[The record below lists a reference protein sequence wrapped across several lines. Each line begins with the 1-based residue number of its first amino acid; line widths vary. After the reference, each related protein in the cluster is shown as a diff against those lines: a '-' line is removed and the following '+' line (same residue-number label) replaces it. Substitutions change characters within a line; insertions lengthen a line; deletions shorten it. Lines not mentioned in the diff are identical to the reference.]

1 MTPTPARTPA
11 RRAVADRAS
20 APFDRAPP
28 GPRRRPNPRDHHL
41 THENVPLADDLAG
54 YPAISRTATP
64 APDAPEG
71 YSAGVCVHFQEA
83 VSLISPEPAVRGP
96 GRRGV
101 GMNGRG
107 VVLVGLL
114 WRPGARSCPNLP
126 QRRPRPGS
134 AVSGGAEYQQFFSRI
149 PARSGPLWQIWTI
162 RRRGPAGE
170 GDRGPGGGPGAC
182 LDDPAGPV
190 DPRRT
195 RGSAGPGQDPDAR
208 PDPRGLAHPRA
219 PPGRPDP
226 SRTRRFP
233 VERASPICA
242 FDWKPARS
250 RKSAARRNVGTAERR
265 RGAAFG
271 RRTRE
276 RGRRLSPG
284 RGRRRRRR
292 RSRRSGT
299 GRSCGATGAGRR
311 SRRSPPR
318 PAPRSSDRRSR
329 R

>member
-1 MTPTPARTPA
+1 MGLLWRPGVGSCPNLPQRRPGPGSVANETAEYQRFSSGVPARSGPLWQIWTTGAAAGPVGRASPASARSMTSTPARTPA

-20 APFDRAPP
+20 APFDRAGPARAPP
-28 GPRRRPNPRDHHL
+28 GPRRRPNPRDRHL

-134 AVSGGAEYQQFFSRI
+134 VVSGGAEYQQFFSRT

-170 GDRGPGGGPGAC
+170 GVRGPGGGPGAC

-208 PDPRGLAHPRA
+208 PDPRGPR
-219 PPGRPDP
+219 P
-226 SRTRRFP
+226 
-233 VERASPICA
+233 
-242 FDWKPARS
+242 
-250 RKSAARRNVGTAERR
+250 
-265 RGAAFG
+265 
-271 RRTRE
+271 
-276 RGRRLSPG
+276 SPG
-284 RGRRRRRR
+284 PA
-292 RSRRSGT
+292 GT
-299 GRSCGATGAGRR
+299 
-311 SRRSPPR
+311 PR
-318 PAPRSSDRRSR
+318 PFANV
-329 R
+329 